1 MTGSHGSTL
10 IQSTSTKESM
20 KFLLK
25 TLKVLLI
32 TSLVLG
38 VIFYFYIAY
47 PFWGYPFNA
56 QRHEHLPLTPAWAL
70 ECWLW
75 EDDVNTAAFVD
86 ELLTGYREHDIPVR
100 TILIDSPWGY
110 RYNDFNTDTTIYP
123 NHKEWFLGLQDQGYR
138 VVLWMTTMV
147 NSFNKDLNLKEDPD
161 WFNEVKDNGYLVA
174 GGEENKWW
182 KGRGGFIDYTNPE
195 AMEWW
200 HGLQQE
206 VFDLG
211 LDGWKLDGTATLFWK
226 NLGSIPF
233 FYKNTSEGLMTTRT
247 YMDHYYRDEYQHG
260 LSQNPEFVTLS
271 RSMDRGFHPEG
282 FAPFDASPV
291 NWVGDQEHKWVTE
304 EMLQENEA
312 EKVDI
317 ALEGIQGFES
327 AITSILNSAELGYNI
342 IGSDIAGFSGGTIP
356 PRLYIRW
363 TQFAAFN
370 GLFLNGGHGER
381 RLWERSQQELEVIR
395 EYSWLHTELIPYMYH
410 YVVTAHEGGKVLM
423 KPMDGKYHYMFGENL
438 LVAPIYKDELVNKVK
453 LPEGKWRYWFDDTKI
468 MEGPVDFEQEFPLD
482 EFPVFIKEGSIIP
495 MDIKRSYTGI
505 GDSTDTDFL
514 TVLIYPDLE
523 SASFEVFREK
533 EASTTLAYQQEAAGL
548 SVMLS
553 GLQTPHILQV
563 TTESKPAEIRLDGRN
578 LIEGENY
585 TYDQEMKKLKIKTS
599 SYTTGKYIIS
609 Y

>member
-1 MTGSHGSTL
+1 MR
-10 IQSTSTKESM
+10 M
-20 KFLLK
+20 LLK

-32 TSLVLG
+32 
-38 VIFYFYIAY
+38 VILALTIVAYLYFIL
-47 PFWGYPFNA
+47 PLWGYPFNA
-56 QRHEHLPLTPAWAL
+56 QRHKNLPLTPVWAL

-75 EDDVNTAAFVD
+75 EDDVNTEAYVD
-86 ELLTGYREHDIPVR
+86 ELLDGYREHDIPVR

-110 RYNDFNTDTTIYP
+110 RYNDFDTDTTIYP
-123 NHKEWFLGLQDQGYR
+123 DHKNWFLGLQDKGYR

-147 NSFNKDLNLKEDPD
+147 NSYNKDLKLKEDLD
-161 WFNEVKDNGYLVA
+161 FFNEAKEKGYLA
-174 GGEENKWW
+174 SDGEENKWW

-200 HGLQQE
+200 HGMQQE

-211 LDGWKLDGTATLFWK
+211 IDGWKLDGTATLFWK
-226 NLGSIPF
+226 NVGPIPF
-233 FYKNTSEGLMTTRT
+233 FYKNTATGLMTTRT

-291 NWVGDQEHKWVTE
+291 NWVGDQEHKWVTSEMIE
-304 EMLQENEA
+304 EDP

-363 TQFAAFN
+363 AQFSTFN

-381 RLWERSQQELEVIR
+381 RLWMRSPEELEIIR

-410 YVVTAHEGGKVLM
+410 YVVTAHQDGMRLM
-423 KPMDGKYHYMFGENL
+423 KPMEGKYHYMFGEHL
-438 LVAPIYKDELVNKVK
+438 LVAPIYKDELDHKVM
-453 LPEGKWRYWFDDTKI
+453 LPEGEWRYWFDQSKVI
-468 MEGPVDFEQEFPLD
+468 EGPVALEREFSLD
-482 EFPVFIKEGSIIP
+482 EYPVFIKAGAIIP
-495 MDIKRSYTGI
+495 MDIKRDYTGI
-505 GDSTDTDFL
+505 GNQDDDGYL
-514 TVLIYPDLE
+514 TVMIYPDEE
-523 SASFEVFREK
+523 SGSFEVYREK
-533 EASTTLAYQQEAAGL
+533 DQSSLISYVNSGKVL
-548 SVMLS
+548 SINF
-553 GLQTPHILQV
+553 GGKKTPHVLNIQS
-563 TTESKPAEIRLDGRN
+563 ERKPLKIDLDGVE
-578 LIEGENY
+578 LTEGTDFNF
-585 TYDQEMKKLKIKTS
+585 DGPHQKIIIKTTM
-599 SYTTGKYIIS
+599 YETGKYSIQFK
-609 Y
+609 